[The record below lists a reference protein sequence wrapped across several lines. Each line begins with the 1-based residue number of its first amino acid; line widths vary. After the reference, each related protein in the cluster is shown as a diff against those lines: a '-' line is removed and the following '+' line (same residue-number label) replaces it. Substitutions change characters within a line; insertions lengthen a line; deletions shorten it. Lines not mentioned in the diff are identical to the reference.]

1 MGHLHQ
7 LASGLVQQCM
17 MVGNKAALLSAGMCL
32 ALASQV
38 AVAQNPKVLV
48 ETSLGD
54 VEIELFEKEAPKT
67 VANFLS
73 YVKKGHYD
81 GTVFHRI
88 IPGFVV
94 QGGGMTPDMKEK
106 PTDDPIENEAANGL
120 KNDRMTLSMARTRAP
135 HAHTNTKTAP

>member
-17 MVGNKAALLSAGMCL
+17 MVGNKAALLGAGMCL

-38 AVAQNPKVLV
+38 AIAQNPKVLI

-67 VANFLS
+67 VENFLS

-81 GTVFHRI
+81 GTIFHRI

-94 QGGGMTPDMKEK
+94 QGGGMTPDMK
-106 PTDDPIENEAANGL
+106 
-120 KNDRMTLSMARTRAP
+120 
-135 HAHTNTKTAP
+135 